1 VLTLLTG
8 RNWVNLCCKMLDSLW
23 DIGMTDTKTAL
34 ALIARGTD
42 EITKLEELEERLDL
56 DRPLRVKVGFD
67 PSAPDLHIGHTVVIN
82 KMRQFQDLGHT
93 VIFLIGDFTGLIG
106 DPTGKSATRKPL
118 TPEQVQENAETYAQ
132 QVFKILDPDKTEIR
146 FNSEW
151 LNQLGSDG
159 MVRLAAKYTVARMLE
174 RDDFETRYKNNQPIA
189 IHEFL
194 YPLAQGYDSVML
206 ECDVEMGGTDQK
218 FNLHVGRHLQQHYK
232 QSPQVIITLPLLEGL
247 DGVQK
252 MSKSLGNYV
261 GITEPPGEMFGKL
274 MSISDELMW
283 RYFDLLSFRSN
294 QEISDLKADMT
305 GGRNPRDIKFLLCE
319 EIIERFHS
327 REAAVAAREE
337 FIARFQQG
345 QMPEDIPEKSL
356 ETAGEGIGIAAALS
370 QCGMTSS
377 NSDAF
382 RMIAQGGVRID
393 GEKISDR
400 TLRLESGFTGILQV
414 GKRKFC
420 KATIK

>member
-1 VLTLLTG
+1 
-8 RNWVNLCCKMLDSLW
+8 
-23 DIGMTDTKTAL
+23 MTDLQRAL
-34 ALIARGTD
+34 GLISRGTD
-42 EITKLEELEERLDL
+42 EITKLEELEERFQL

-67 PSAPDLHIGHTVVIN
+67 PTAPDLHLGHTVVIN

-106 DPTGKSATRKPL
+106 DPTGKNVTRKAL
-118 TPEQVQENAETYAQ
+118 TPEQIKENAETYAK

-151 LNQLGSDG
+151 LLKLGSVG
-159 MVRLAAKYTVARMLE
+159 MVELAAKYTVARMLE
-174 RDDFETRYKNNQPIA
+174 RDDFESRYKNNLPIA

-218 FNLHVGRHLQQHYK
+218 FNLHVGRHLQAHYG
-232 QSPQVIITLPLLEGL
+232 QPPQVIITLPLLEGL

-252 MSKSLGNYV
+252 MSKSLDNYV
-261 GITEPPGEMFGKL
+261 GITEAPEEMFGKL

-294 QEISDLKADMT
+294 EEIAALKSDVH
-305 GGRNPRDIKFLLCE
+305 GGRNPRDVKFLLCE
-319 EIIERFHS
+319 EIIERFHD
-327 REAAVAAREE
+327 REAAIAARES
-337 FIARFQQG
+337 FIARFQRG
-345 QMPEDIPEKSL
+345 QMPDDIPEKTL
-356 ETAGEGIGIAAALS
+356 ETGGDGIGIATALS
-370 QCGMTSS
+370 QCGLTSS
-377 NSDAF
+377 NSEAF
-382 RMIAQGGVRID
+382 RLIQQGGVKID
-393 GEKISDR
+393 GEKVSDR
-400 TLRLESGFTGILQV
+400 TLKLEPGFKGILQV

-420 KATIK
+420 QANVQ